1 LNLTICGGGS
11 LGLAY
16 ANLMAPSFAPN
27 LFVRSQG
34 QADSLN
40 EDGITANL
48 LGETI
53 HSPAKAYANANILA
67 DSDIVICLVKY
78 PDTQELGQILKASI
92 PESTTVLSLQTGIR
106 PLLDYRN
113 LLGSDRVVGGVSYL
127 GAKRTG
133 NATVELGANLRTAL
147 GLNDVASDHARRI
160 RELVESLSSTRLQFE
175 ISDNIQ
181 LVIWQKLVIACSQN
195 AVSGLTGATFRKLRE
210 TAGWRNTLKQIIAEV
225 VAVAKASGVDLPPDQ
240 LERVFANWESLPN
253 HKASTFTDLQLHRLT
268 EVDALNGSIVQVGR
282 QHQVPT
288 PLNEL
293 LTDLIHMAETDN

>member
-1 LNLTICGGGS
+1 MNLTIAGGGS

-16 ANLMAPSFAPN
+16 ANLITPSFTPN
-27 LFVRSQG
+27 LFVRSQT

-40 EDGITANL
+40 EDGITVNL
-48 LGETI
+48 LGEMI
-53 HSPAKAYANANILA
+53 HAPAKAYANANILA

-78 PDTQELGQILKASI
+78 PDTQALGQILKASI
-92 PESTTVLSLQTGIR
+92 SASTTVLSLQTGIR

-113 LLGSDRVVGGVSYL
+113 LLGPDRVVGGVSYL

-133 NATVELGANLRTAL
+133 NATVNLGANLRTAL
-147 GLNDVASDHARRI
+147 GLNDVAADHAQRI
-160 RELVESLSSTRLQFE
+160 RDLVNSLGDTRLKVE
-175 ISDNIQ
+175 ISDDIQ

-210 TAGWRNTLKQIIAEV
+210 TTGWRNSLNQIIAEV
-225 VAVAKASGVDLPPDQ
+225 VAVASASGVDLPPDQ

-253 HKASTFTDLQLHRLT
+253 HKASTYTDLQLRRLT
-268 EVDALNGSIVQVGR
+268 EVDALNGSIVQLGR
-282 QHQVPT
+282 QHQVLT

-293 LTDLIHMAETDN
+293 LTGLIHMAETDD